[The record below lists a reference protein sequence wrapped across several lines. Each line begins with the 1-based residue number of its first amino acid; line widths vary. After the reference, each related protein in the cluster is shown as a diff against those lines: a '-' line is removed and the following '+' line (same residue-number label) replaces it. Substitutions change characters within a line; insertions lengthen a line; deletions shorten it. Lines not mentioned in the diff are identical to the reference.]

1 MIPGQTHPPLLAI
14 RKALHF
20 RYNLSDEILFVH
32 LPLLIAG
39 TVNLYFCFSLILLVR
54 KLVRNFGNKASGSL
68 YWTRALMTFICKYL
82 ESLTGESSGTDASSR
97 GKTLTS
103 ALRLKP
109 DGGSLLETEMA
120 KNKKFNIFK
129 LVARILRVGRKI
141 TVALADDQ
149 KITPDERDEIIALLL
164 SEVTA
169 YLDEVMG

>member
-1 MIPGQTHPPLLAI
+1 VKTPQSKSHLKLAG
-14 RKALHF
+14 
-20 RYNLSDEILFVH
+20 V
-32 LPLLIAG
+32 
-39 TVNLYFCFSLILLVR
+39 
-54 KLVRNFGNKASGSL
+54 
-68 YWTRALMTFICKYL
+68 
-82 ESLTGESSGTDASSR
+82 SS
-97 GKTLTS
+97 
-103 ALRLKP
+103 
-109 DGGSLLETEMA
+109 LETKMA

>member
-1 MIPGQTHPPLLAI
+1 MNASLL
-14 RKALHF
+14 
-20 RYNLSDEILFVH
+20 N
-32 LPLLIAG
+32 
-39 TVNLYFCFSLILLVR
+39 
-54 KLVRNFGNKASGSL
+54 
-68 YWTRALMTFICKYL
+68 
-82 ESLTGESSGTDASSR
+82 
-97 GKTLTS
+97 
-103 ALRLKP
+103 P
-109 DGGSLLETEMA
+109 DGNSFSETKMA

>member
-1 MIPGQTHPPLLAI
+1 M
-14 RKALHF
+14 
-20 RYNLSDEILFVH
+20 
-32 LPLLIAG
+32 
-39 TVNLYFCFSLILLVR
+39 
-54 KLVRNFGNKASGSL
+54 
-68 YWTRALMTFICKYL
+68 TRTPMTFICRYFQ
-82 ESLTGESSGTDASSR
+82 SLMAGSFGTVASLR
-97 GKTLTS
+97 GMTPMS
-103 ALRLKP
+103 ASLLKP
-109 DGGSLLETEMA
+109 DGNSLSETGMA